1 MVGRRLSHYELLAE
15 ISRGGMGVVYRA
27 RDVNLGRE
35 VAIKVLPDELSHDPE
50 RRARL
55 LQEARAASSLEHP
68 HVAVIHEVGEVDNV
82 TFIAMELIR
91 GEKLSELI
99 ARGSLTSARA
109 VALAIEVAEGLA
121 RAHDMGIVHRDLK
134 PSNVMVT
141 DEGHAKIIDF
151 GLAKV
156 LEPATPEQGST
167 VSVAAPLTRE
177 GAILGTAA
185 YMSPE
190 QARGARVDHRADIF
204 ALGVMLYEMLT
215 GHAAFQ
221 RRSSLDTLQ
230 AVLTDPVPTLPPSRD
245 TAAEV
250 TADLQRIVQKC
261 TAKDPDERYQGM
273 KDVVVDLR
281 AARRRS
287 DSSED
292 LSRQVSVTAA
302 AASSTSG
309 IRKRPW
315 TPLAATALLAV
326 VLLGGAAFW
335 AMRPAETPPASSSGK
350 PAVAVMFFENN
361 TGDASLDWMRTGLT
375 DMLVTNLSQ
384 SAEFEVLGTDRLVQI
399 LQDLR
404 RADDRVISADVLQE
418 IARRAKVDRIVVG
431 SYIRAGGTLGI
442 SARLQEAGSGRI
454 VTAERVEGAG
464 ESALF
469 ALVDELTQKF
479 KTRMI
484 ASVGSAPRPLLAPPA
499 SDSERGLDRGL
510 TSITTAS
517 IEAYRYYAEGLNFH
531 ERGLTAQAVPLL
543 EKAVQLDPTF
553 AMAYAKLAVVM
564 HNMGRQ
570 IERDDYAKRAL
581 ERIDRLT
588 TRERYYIE
596 GFYYGLR
603 PATRGKSI
611 DAYRQGLALHPEHQ
625 ASRHNLAIHYL
636 DLELLP
642 DAMRENEELI
652 RRGSSNPTSYENLVD
667 VHLSSGNITRARE
680 VAAEYWRVWPDTLVG
695 HRMHGMIGIVAGDL
709 EAARE
714 AYARAAALDSF
725 DNGARGGMIV
735 TALLQERW
743 DDAFALRDEML
754 KSENPFQKFL
764 GLINGLGADLAR
776 GRMRAATLQFEQ
788 AFALRGLAPGP
799 RAAARNRLTV
809 TLLRQGRVADA
820 LRLAET
826 ALPDARDRNPEV
838 ETLQLL
844 AVAQAANGQPDAAE
858 KTLAELEAHTRAFSS
873 NRDLRRLH
881 WARGEILR
889 RRGDARGALP
899 DLLKGV
905 EMARVNGPALG
916 PPTPHMDI
924 LLSAALA
931 QRDAGNP
938 AAAIQLL
945 EQMQV
950 RHERALNPEAWV
962 RSFYLLGQL
971 YEQGGDRARAQQQYH
986 RFVDLWGDGDLEP
999 AWVADARRKTGR

>member
-27 RDVNLGRE
+27 RDTNLGRE
-35 VAIKVLPDELSHDPE
+35 VAIKVLPDDLAHDGE
-50 RRARL
+50 RRIRL
-55 LQEARAASSLEHP
+55 LQEARAASALEHP
-68 HVAVIHEVGEVDNV
+68 HVAVIHEVGEVDSV

-99 ARGSLTSARA
+99 ARGSLTTARA
-109 VALAIEVAEGLA
+109 VVLAIEVAEGLA
-121 RAHDMGIVHRDLK
+121 RAHDTGIIHRDLK

-151 GLAKV
+151 GHAKI
-156 LEPATPEQGST
+156 LESATAEQGST
-167 VSVAAPLTRE
+167 VSVAEKLTRD
-177 GAILGTAA
+177 GAVLGTAA

-190 QARGARVDHRADIF
+190 QARGARVDHRADVF

-230 AVLTDPVPTLPPSRD
+230 AVLADPVPPLPSSRD
-245 TAAEV
+245 IAADV
-250 TADLQRIVQKC
+250 TADLERIVQKC
-261 TAKDPDERYQGM
+261 TAKDPDDRYQGM
-273 KDVVVDLR
+273 KDLVVDLR

-287 DSSED
+287 ESSED
-292 LSRQVSVTAA
+292 LSRSVPVTAA
-302 AASSTSG
+302 MPGVRSRHRRS
-309 IRKRPW
+309 
-315 TPLAATALLAV
+315 ALVIIALIAGV
-326 VLLGGAAFW
+326 VLAGAAIW
-335 AMRPAETPPASSSGK
+335 SMRLAPEPLTPRSGK

-384 SAEFEVLGTDRLVQI
+384 SAEFEVLGTDRVVQI

-404 RADDRVISADVLQE
+404 RTDDRVISADVVQE
-418 IARRAKVDRIVVG
+418 IARRARVDSVLVG
-431 SYIRAGGTLGI
+431 SYIRAGETLRI
-442 SARLQEAGSGRI
+442 SARLQDAASGRI
-454 VTAERVEGAG
+454 VTAERVEGRG

-469 ALVDELTQKF
+469 QLVDELTQKF
-479 KTRMI
+479 RTRMTV
-484 ASVGSAPRPLLAPPA
+484 AGPAPTPLLSAPG
-499 SDSERGLDRGL
+499 SESERGLDRGL
-510 TSITTAS
+510 TSITTGS

-531 ERGLTAQAVPLL
+531 ERGLSAQAVPLL
-543 EKAVQLDPTF
+543 EKAVQLDPSF

-570 IERDDYAKRAL
+570 IERDDYAKLAL
-581 ERIDRLT
+581 ERIDRLSA
-588 TRERYYIE
+588 RERYYIE

-603 PATRGKSI
+603 PTTRGKSI
-611 DAYRQGLALHPEHQ
+611 DAYKQGLALHPEHQ

-636 DLELLP
+636 ELEWLP
-642 DAMRENEELI
+642 DAIRENEELL
-652 RRGSSNPTSYENLVD
+652 RRGTSNPTSYENLVD
-667 VHLSSGNITRARE
+667 AHLSSGNIPRARE

-714 AYARAAALDSF
+714 AYARAAALDAF
-725 DNGARGGMIV
+725 DNGSRVGMMV
-735 TALLQERW
+735 TAILQERW
-743 DDAFALRDEML
+743 DAAEAVRDEVL
-754 KSENPFQKFL
+754 KSDNPFQKFL
-764 GLINGLGADLAR
+764 GVVNGSGADLAR
-776 GRMRAATLQFEQ
+776 GRMRDATLQFEQ
-788 AFALRGLAPGP
+788 AFALKGLAPGP
-799 RAAARNRLTV
+799 RAASRNRLTA

-820 LRLAET
+820 LRQAEI
-826 ALPDARDRNPEV
+826 ALPDARGRNPEL

-858 KTLAELEAHTRAFSS
+858 KTLAELEAHTRALSS

-889 RRGDARGALP
+889 RGGDARGALP
-899 DLLKGV
+899 HLLTAV
-905 EMARVNGPALG
+905 DMARVNGPALG
-916 PPTPHMDI
+916 PPTPHLDI

-971 YEQGGDRARAQQQYH
+971 YEQRGDHDRSRQQYR
-986 RFVDLWGDGDLEP
+986 RFVELWGDGDVER
-999 AWVADARRKTGR
+999 AWVDDARRRISS